1 MAFEA
6 DCGVPAVLLTPCV
19 ANTVGFLVPG
29 ECQAGTQDFSV
40 GVWAANSKFEIRNS
54 KFRNATCRLA
64 GKQLTGYHS
73 GSPLLRGTGRGV

>member
-19 ANTVGFLVPG
+19 ASTVGFLVPG

-40 GVWAANSKFEIRNS
+40 GVWTTNSKFEIRNS
-54 KFRNATCRLA
+54 ETRPV
-64 GKQLTGYHS
+64 G
-73 GSPLLRGTGRGV
+73 LRVNS